1 MAHYPTFNEARS
13 HLKDVLDAA
22 GEGRPVTVV
31 RDACRLAVV
40 DASRLRA
47 QLAALPGIKVE
58 AVAEAG
64 GWSLFVPGVP
74 VAADGASFDEAADEM
89 VAALREYA
97 DDWAE
102 RLRLAP
108 NHAANWALVQLVG
121 LSDDDQLRAWVTGE

>member
-1 MAHYPTFNEARS
+1 
-13 HLKDVLDAA
+13 
-22 GEGRPVTVV
+22 
-31 RDACRLAVV
+31 
-40 DASRLRA
+40 
-47 QLAALPGIKVE
+47 LPGIKVQ

-64 GWSLFVPGVP
+64 GWSMFVPGVP
-74 VAADGASFDEAADEM
+74 VAADGASFEEAADEM
-89 VAALREYA
+89 VAALREYV